1 MSGRISF
8 RLRSLLLPGS
18 LAALLL
24 ALAVAMTAS
33 PGASGAPHPVHREAT
48 IAASMQLEPASR
60 DPLDAIRMDALRGNL
75 DASAELAQELMDR
88 FDTTGKPENLYE
100 AFQWIA
106 RDWDQREFLRSDI
119 IQRAVQHCDGPVL
132 RWHWL
137 CVAGE

>member
-1 MSGRISF
+1 M
-8 RLRSLLLPGS
+8 
-18 LAALLL
+18 
-24 ALAVAMTAS
+24 
-33 PGASGAPHPVHREAT
+33 
-48 IAASMQLEPASR
+48 
-60 DPLDAIRMDALRGNL
+60 L

-119 IQRAVQHCDGPVL
+119 IQRAVQHCNGPVL